1 MRIKLFLNYDGTNF
15 NGWQKQTKGRTVQ
28 QTVEE
33 AVFLLTGKRV
43 SVTGSGRTD
52 AGVHAKAQVAHFDIE
67 DCTIPPQNFARA
79 LNTKLPEDV
88 KVIKSELAEDNF
100 NACRSAKKK
109 TYQYSLYVSKTLIP
123 LKDRYAFQLDYEPDF
138 SLMEKGAKA
147 FVGEHDF
154 KAFCASGSSV
164 KTTIRTLY
172 SVDIERKNDDF
183 IIRICGNGFLY
194 NMVRIIVGVLLDIGY
209 GKKKVEDIE
218 KAFIEGKR
226 EELGRT
232 LPAKALCLE
241 KVEYDV

>member
-79 LNTKLPEDV
+79 LNTKLQEDV

-123 LKDRYAFQLDYEPDF
+123 LKDRYAFQLDNEPDF

-172 SVDIERKNDDF
+172 SVDIERNNDDF
-183 IIRICGNGFLY
+183 IIRIFGNGFLY
-194 NMVRIIVGVLLDIGY
+194 NMVRIIVGVLLDVGY

-241 KVEYDV
+241 KVEYDI

>member
-33 AVFLLTGKRV
+33 AVFLLTGKKV

-67 DCTIPPQNFARA
+67 NCTIPPQNFARA

-88 KVIKSELAEDNF
+88 KVIKSELAGDNF

-109 TYQYSLYVSKTLIP
+109 TYKYSLYVSKTLIP

-164 KTTIRTLY
+164 KTTIRKLY
-172 SVDIERKNDDF
+172 SVDIERQDDDF
-183 IIRICGNGFLY
+183 AVKICGNGFLY
-194 NMVRIIVGVLLDIGY
+194 NMVRIIVGVLLDVGY